1 MESSPRTSV
10 RVIAGTLF
18 WLLLAMFLY
27 YWVHKPVTPV
37 FVKAFGGGILD
48 LLTVSV
54 LVVVSAGLGRTLI
67 RYIVPTY
74 SSILSQPEQLAGEAL
89 LGLGVLSI
97 LIFAIGLIWLHAVSL
112 VLVLVV
118 IGFFTRENLGGWF
131 YHIYLWMD
139 TSRPKNRLDR
149 WLLIFIAFSLVLGL
163 IMALAPPTKFDSLT
177 YHLVGPK
184 LWVEN
189 GRFESLPGN
198 HFFGFPQLVHTLFAG
213 EMALTFG
220 RLTGGA
226 VIHWVFGVLSLV
238 AVGGY
243 GWRRF
248 SPRVGILAA
257 AILLAAPSI
266 WLQLSWPYVD
276 LPPIGFA
283 MFMFIALEQWRERD
297 FDTRWL
303 ILAAVFI
310 GFAMSVKYPLVC
322 LGVAAG
328 LYILLYGKKSRWLH
342 DGMVLIGVASLILA
356 PWLLRNLFFYDNPL
370 YPFGPTVGEWDSLA
384 NEWYTNSEMALMRDL
399 PGFYWGTP
407 IMSTVFGIEGAGGFA
422 ATIGPFFLL
431 LIPLL
436 TLSWKKLDPKWR
448 QSLKSM
454 AVIIAC
460 IFIFWMASAATSVYG
475 AQTRLWYAM
484 FPLLALIAAVGFD
497 GLRHLPTKP
506 VDLRFVIQALVVLIF
521 TFTAVDYV
529 RGVRPE
535 NDRIEGTT
543 LVSHFLDSRALD
555 YLTGVISKN
564 EYLDENLGWHIEAM
578 RQVNKLPDDSKVLF
592 LWETRSLYCDEP
604 RIECVEDWI
613 LLRWWYDRRTIDK
626 QNGSFASAEAILN
639 AWRERGITHILVWE
653 AGRDF
658 EFDDNRKITA
668 DDQAEWA
675 KVPPLLEIIWQAEDE
690 YSLYVLSWNKTQE

>member
-1 MESSPRTSV
+1 METPPPVPRTSV

-37 FVKAFGGGILD
+37 FIKTFGGAIYD
-48 LLTVSV
+48 LLTVSL
-54 LVVVSAGLGRTLI
+54 LVIVGAGLGRTLI
-67 RYIVPTY
+67 RHIVPTY
-74 SSILSQPEQLAGEAL
+74 PTILSQPEQLAGEAL
-89 LGLGVLSI
+89 FGLGVLSI
-97 LIFAIGLIWLHAVSL
+97 LIFAVGLIWLHAISVML
-112 VLVLVV
+112 VLGV
-118 IGFFTRENLGGWF
+118 IAFFTRENIGGWF
-131 YHIYLWMD
+131 YHVYLWLD
-139 TSRPKNRLDR
+139 SSRPQNRLDR
-149 WLLIFIAFSLVLGL
+149 WLLVFIIFSLVLGL

-189 GRFESLPGN
+189 GHFESLPGN
-198 HFFGFPQLVHTLFAG
+198 HFFGFPQLIHTLFSA

-226 VIHWVFGVLSLV
+226 VIQWVFGVLSLM

-248 SPRVGILAA
+248 SPRVGILAV

-283 MFMFIALEQWRERD
+283 MLMFIALEQWREHD
-297 FDTRWL
+297 FETRWL

-328 LYILLYGKKSRWLH
+328 FYILLYGKKSGWLR
-342 DGMVLIGVASLILA
+342 DGLVLVGVASLVLA
-356 PWLLRNLFFYDNPL
+356 PWLLRNLFFYDNPF
-370 YPFGPTVGEWDSLA
+370 YPFGLTSGEWDSLA
-384 NEWYTNSEMALMRDL
+384 NEWYTNSEMALIRDL

-407 IMSTVFGIEGAGGFA
+407 VLSTVFGIEGAGGFA

-431 LIPLL
+431 MIPLL
-436 TLSWKKLDPKWR
+436 LLSWKKLDPTWR
-448 QSLKSM
+448 QSIKGM
-454 AVIIAC
+454 TVIIAS
-460 IFIFWMASAATSVYG
+460 IFVFWMASAATSVYG

-484 FPLLALIAAVGFD
+484 FPMLALIAAIGFD

-506 VDLRFVIQALVVLIF
+506 VDLRFVIQALVILIF

-543 LVSHFLDSRALD
+543 LVSHFLDSHALD
-555 YLTGVISKN
+555 YLTGVMSKN
-564 EYLDENLGWHIEAM
+564 EYLDENLGWHIEAI
-578 RQVNKLPDDSKVLF
+578 RHVNKLPDDSKVLF

-613 LLRWWYDRRTIDK
+613 LLRWWHDRRTVD
-626 QNGSFASAEAILN
+626 SPFATAEAILD
-639 AWRERGITHILVWE
+639 AWRERGITHVLVWE
-653 AGRDF
+653 TGRDF
-658 EFDDNRKITA
+658 EFDDNRKITP
-668 DDQAEWA
+668 DDETEWA
-675 KVPPLLEIIWQAEDE
+675 KIPPLLEMVWQGEDE
-690 YSLYVLSWNKTQE
+690 YSLYSLPR